1 MKSNK
6 NSSKSN
12 SIVKKMEPEEQ
23 KRNTETLDTFSGCL
37 ELPPLRSPR
46 GSMHSLFGSGSSR
59 RDSCCSQESNAST
72 ISWSNIQSLRLLAA
86 RAGRSSS
93 PEDINSAKIGY
104 YMVVESG
111 GDEMTEAAKAVID
124 SKPSSPYYYS
134 SAALADS
141 ILSKSPDCCCTGVD
155 LSPLMDRSSSTS
167 STGGLV
173 RSRDGSHLS
182 PNSQPFISLPSP
194 NIQSAKNTV
203 SIVDGLI
210 TVEDPKT
217 KDTAPDSSQMIRRGA
232 LVPPKMD
239 GGGSGG
245 SCGSGGTGG
254 CGSDKSSYSA
264 CKTPCRSSI
273 PKQRDSINRASS
285 SDENEK
291 KVNQSCAIS
300 HDNLMKECSQSCNV
314 GSSNTYNVNSLNETS
329 YRHHD
334 EHTKD
339 ENSNTNI
346 NSEKMDIF
354 KRIENEEASKN
365 NLSNIKG
372 RNYPRRSS
380 VVVIPPM
387 QVCPGDLLVYSK
399 ALTRLGNEID
409 GSSTSNF
416 TSENDNFP
424 NAQSSAQRRSK
435 NTWSLLKIFDREKKV
450 QSSKTAVPMDLET
463 ILINMTPSEFHDEHL
478 MRVMGLSWS
487 DFLELLKTDRR
498 RSVSIWKNS
507 DSSTNESSESEEE
520 DSPGLLISCTPVS
533 VSTTMMGTT
542 TTTSSSSIGIIHPN
556 GSPLPEKKKFP
567 SQMRRPS
574 SSSLA
579 EEEEDP
585 ELGGSSSPILLNYTP
600 PRKCSDISRAEI
612 KRRDAIWD
620 LFQSENNFLIDHLM
634 VLKNVYMEPLKKAQV
649 EGSLM
654 FAEPEILFGN
664 LDELTC
670 VNYSFCKDF
679 LGLFLKLVQEDGSLP
694 VIDLMVDL
702 FGQKGQRARTISQ
715 AYHRYALN
723 YINALNYLESLR
735 RNTEF
740 LEFEKWCNRDIRCKK
755 LQLTDL
761 LIAPVHHI
769 MRTPLVFRSILSKTS
784 DLEEKKVISKILEV
798 KDGSLRELDDKMRW
812 LTNFDRLLEIQ
823 RNIVWPS
830 FVEMESK
837 QYIPEFLKSALS
849 RQPCERLIV
858 SPRRQIIME
867 GSLILLDSGKPT
879 EMFVI
884 LFDDLLVI
892 TRKKKSLAKKKST
905 LTENWGSSS
914 AKNSDASMKYIV
926 HKQPLSLDRFF
937 IHEVSETEGASA
949 KLENAFILICLNR
962 FQQITVVHTFQA
974 ESFDLKKTWIEK
986 LKKAQDTWKKTLD
999 STLFKGTSSSTAP
1012 QNNHS
1017 PTDDDENPYTN
1028 SL

>member
-1 MKSNK
+1 
-6 NSSKSN
+6 
-12 SIVKKMEPEEQ
+12 
-23 KRNTETLDTFSGCL
+23 
-37 ELPPLRSPR
+37 
-46 GSMHSLFGSGSSR
+46 
-59 RDSCCSQESNAST
+59 
-72 ISWSNIQSLRLLAA
+72 
-86 RAGRSSS
+86 
-93 PEDINSAKIGY
+93 
-104 YMVVESG
+104 
-111 GDEMTEAAKAVID
+111 
-124 SKPSSPYYYS
+124 
-134 SAALADS
+134 
-141 ILSKSPDCCCTGVD
+141 
-155 LSPLMDRSSSTS
+155 
-167 STGGLV
+167 
-173 RSRDGSHLS
+173 
-182 PNSQPFISLPSP
+182 
-194 NIQSAKNTV
+194 
-203 SIVDGLI
+203 
-210 TVEDPKT
+210 
-217 KDTAPDSSQMIRRGA
+217 
-232 LVPPKMD
+232 
-239 GGGSGG
+239 
-245 SCGSGGTGG
+245 
-254 CGSDKSSYSA
+254 
-264 CKTPCRSSI
+264 
-273 PKQRDSINRASS
+273 
-285 SDENEK
+285 
-291 KVNQSCAIS
+291 
-300 HDNLMKECSQSCNV
+300 
-314 GSSNTYNVNSLNETS
+314 
-329 YRHHD
+329 
-334 EHTKD
+334 
-339 ENSNTNI
+339 
-346 NSEKMDIF
+346 
-354 KRIENEEASKN
+354 
-365 NLSNIKG
+365 
-372 RNYPRRSS
+372 
-380 VVVIPPM
+380 
-387 QVCPGDLLVYSK
+387 
-399 ALTRLGNEID
+399 
-409 GSSTSNF
+409 
-416 TSENDNFP
+416 
-424 NAQSSAQRRSK
+424 
-435 NTWSLLKIFDREKKV
+435 
-450 QSSKTAVPMDLET
+450 
-463 ILINMTPSEFHDEHL
+463 
-478 MRVMGLSWS
+478 MGLSWS

-542 TTTSSSSIGIIHPN
+542 TTTSSS
-556 GSPLPEKKKFP
+556 K
-567 SQMRRPS
+567 
-574 SSSLA
+574 
-579 EEEEDP
+579 EEEDP

-867 GSLILLDSGKPT
+867 GSLILLDSGNQQKCL
-879 EMFVI
+879 
-884 LFDDLLVI
+884 LFSLMICWSLHE
-892 TRKKKSLAKKKST
+892 RKNPLAKKKST

-926 HKQPLSLDRFF
+926 HKQPLSLDRFFF